1 MNFNPNS
8 SFLYVIAVIVI
19 TFVVVQSVFFLV
31 RAYRRG
37 IAIGMEPAKLK
48 KTVISTAVFTV
59 APAIS
64 ILLGILTLSKFLG
77 IPLPWIRLSVVGA
90 ITYELPAATS
100 TATALGLSLADTI
113 TDPKAYTAIAWV
125 MTLGIIPGMI
135 MIPLCLKKIQGGIMK
150 MKNKDSKWGD
160 LFMTSLFLG
169 MISAFLG
176 MVFTDVRSGLAGW
189 IPIFVL
195 LFSALV
201 MGVCGL
207 LIKVCKIKWLETY
220 ALAISMI
227 AAMIFAVLIT
237 PVIKG

>member
-1 MNFNPNS
+1 MFHPNS

-19 TFVVVQSVFFLV
+19 LFVVTQSVFFLV
-31 RAYRRG
+31 RAYRHG
-37 IAIGMEPAKLK
+37 LAIGMESAKLK
-48 KTVISTAVFTV
+48 KTILATAVFTV

-100 TATALGLSLADTI
+100 TATALGLSLAETI
-113 TDPKAYTAIAWV
+113 TDAEAYAAIAWV

-135 MIPLCLKKIQGGIMK
+135 MIPLFLKKIQGGIMK

-176 MVFTDVRSGLAGW
+176 MVFTDVRSGLVGW

-201 MGVCGL
+201 MGICGF

-220 ALAISMI
+220 AMSVSMI
-227 AAMIFAVLIT
+227 AAMIFAVIIT
-237 PVIKG
+237 PLIQG

>member
-1 MNFNPNS
+1 MSFNPNS
-8 SFLYVIAVIVI
+8 SFLFIVAAVVIA
-19 TFVVVQSVFFLV
+19 FVVAQSVFFLV
-31 RAYRRG
+31 RAYRHG
-37 IAIGMEPAKLK
+37 VEIGMDRAKLK
-48 KTVISTAVFTV
+48 KTVLSTAVFTI
-59 APAIS
+59 APAVS

-135 MIPLCLKKIQGGIMK
+135 MIPLFLKKIQGGIMK
-150 MKNKDSKWGD
+150 IKNKDSKWGD

-195 LFSALV
+195 LFSALM
-201 MGVCGL
+201 MGVCGI
-207 LIKVCKIKWLETY
+207 LIKVCKMKWLETY
-220 ALAISMI
+220 ALSISMI
-227 AAMIFAVLIT
+227 LAMVFAVIIT
-237 PVIKG
+237 PLIG